1 MRLFLS
7 VFTFLLMT
15 FSSLSNAKDLDSYG
29 AECKEIGFKPKT
41 PAYGECVLELRK
53 RDMASINTTTQ
64 SSTPTVKAQGDGS
77 SGDATCQKYGFSP
90 KTDGY
95 SQCRLQI
102 DNAARQFEA
111 QQRQYEAQQA
121 QYLEQ
126 RRSYDQQVAEQQ
138 AEKEKRK
145 NLKLMELGFR
155 MLGGQPIG
163 DAAMA
168 TAGMAPIYQPTAP
181 SRPAFENYT
190 VTLPGNRTSYCSY
203 DTTLRAMYCR

>member
-1 MRLFLS
+1 MS
-7 VFTFLLMT
+7 T
-15 FSSLSNAKDLDSYG
+15 
-29 AECKEIGFKPKT
+29 EIG
-41 PAYGECVLELRK
+41 EV
-53 RDMASINTTTQ
+53 Q
-64 SSTPTVKAQGDGS
+64 S

-102 DNAARQFEA
+102 DNAARQFES

-121 QYLEQ
+121 QYQEQ
-126 RRSYDQQVAEQQ
+126 KRLYDQQVAELQ

-155 MLGGQPIG
+155 MMGGQPVG

-168 TAGMAPIYQPTAP
+168 TAGMAPISRPTAP

-203 DTTLRAMYCR
+203 DTTLHAMYCR